1 MTEPRPRT
9 IPNLVRDAIRETR
22 DLISSEI
29 ALLRAEMTGSLQ
41 HLSRALS
48 LFIAAGVFVLAGL
61 VVLILALVK
70 GLAVLLH
77 SDALSALVVGGV
89 FAAIAVALA
98 LLGRS
103 KASLSGLEPSRT
115 ERQVRQD
122 VAIITERIGE

>member
-22 DLISSEI
+22 DLVSSEI

-41 HLSRALS
+41 HLSRALG

-61 VVLILALVK
+61 VVLILALMK

-77 SDALSALVVGGV
+77 SDVLSALVVGGV